1 MELSWHVNKN
11 FSVAVGADNVFNVY
25 PDKFNAANN
34 TSGLAQYSSFSP
46 FGFDGG
52 FYYGR
57 GSFKV
62 LSAFLTRSFQAGA
75 KTPRPFL

>member
-1 MELSWHVNKN
+1 MAHQQPLQL
-11 FSVAVGADNVFNVY
+11 VGRRERNVFNVY

-46 FGFDGG
+46 FGFNGG

-57 GSFKV
+57 GSFK
-62 LSAFLTRSFQAGA
+62 F
-75 KTPRPFL
+75 